1 MTVGVRAGRKWC
13 DGGVLTL
20 DGDRLRQLDDAMR
33 GYADGNELPG
43 LVWAVARGEQAHVR
57 FAGHLDLESGVPVN
71 RDSIFRI
78 SSMTKPVTA
87 VAALLLVGDGRLGLD
102 DPIDDLVPE
111 LARRQVLARP
121 DGPLTLTVPAERSIT
136 VRDLLTFRAG
146 LGFDFTG
153 ASGQAVMA
161 RAAELG
167 IAVGPP
173 SPAVLPAP
181 EEYMG
186 RLGQLP
192 LVWQPGEHWL
202 YHTPSDVLG
211 VLVAR
216 AAEQP
221 FAEFL
226 GERLFGPLGMVD
238 TGFAVKGGQR
248 SRFGPCYGTDVETK
262 RLQSYDPADG
272 QWANPPLFSSGA
284 DGLVSTAD
292 DFLTFARLLLAGGVH
307 GRRRLLSE
315 ALVTAMTTNQLAS
328 EQVSGIDPNG
338 TLGWGFGVGVQLRQV
353 GRGRPVGA
361 YGWDG
366 GLGTCW
372 SNDPGHGLAMVL
384 LTNQM
389 WTSPTPPAVAQEFVE
404 LACGVVTS

>member
-1 MTVGVRAGRKWC
+1 
-13 DGGVLTL
+13 VLTL

-57 FAGHLDLESGVPVN
+57 FAGHLDLESAVPVN

-87 VAALLLVGDGRLGLD
+87 VAALLLVEDGRLGLD

-181 EEYMG
+181 
-186 RLGQLP
+186 QHH
-192 LVWQPGEHWL
+192 Q
-202 YHTPSDVLG
+202 
-211 VLVAR
+211 
-216 AAEQP
+216 
-221 FAEFL
+221 
-226 GERLFGPLGMVD
+226 
-238 TGFAVKGGQR
+238 
-248 SRFGPCYGTDVETK
+248 
-262 RLQSYDPADG
+262 
-272 QWANPPLFSSGA
+272 
-284 DGLVSTAD
+284 
-292 DFLTFARLLLAGGVH
+292 
-307 GRRRLLSE
+307 
-315 ALVTAMTTNQLAS
+315 
-328 EQVSGIDPNG
+328 
-338 TLGWGFGVGVQLRQV
+338 
-353 GRGRPVGA
+353 
-361 YGWDG
+361 
-366 GLGTCW
+366 
-372 SNDPGHGLAMVL
+372 
-384 LTNQM
+384 
-389 WTSPTPPAVAQEFVE
+389 
-404 LACGVVTS
+404 